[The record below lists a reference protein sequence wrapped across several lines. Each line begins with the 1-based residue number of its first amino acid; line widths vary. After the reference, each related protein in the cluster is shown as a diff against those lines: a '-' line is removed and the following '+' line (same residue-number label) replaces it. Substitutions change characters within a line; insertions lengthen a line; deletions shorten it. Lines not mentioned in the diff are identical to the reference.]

1 MWLSQGVSE
10 ADAPP
15 FIAEQQTDRHGA
27 KHQLELD
34 ARKGLDAPRAK
45 IHALAKDLEMSFR
58 EVNLSVGVPGVPTIE
73 VPVQLRSLRGAAR
86 WHFRHMTVAHCTP
99 RVVRDEKGERLYA
112 DPLTCDWAHQQ
123 SGSVKALDPDGVVL
137 PLGIASDGTE
147 LSPEQSAE
155 PVYII
160 NNALPLHERA

>member
-1 MWLSQGVSE
+1 
-10 ADAPP
+10 
-15 FIAEQQTDRHGA
+15 
-27 KHQLELD
+27 
-34 ARKGLDAPRAK
+34 
-45 IHALAKDLEMSFR
+45 
-58 EVNLSVGVPGVPTIE
+58 
-73 VPVQLRSLRGAAR
+73 
-86 WHFRHMTVAHCTP
+86 MTVAHCTP

>member
-58 EVNLSVGVPGVPTIE
+58 EVNLPSGSRVSGCRAGVPTIE
-73 VPVQLRSLRGAAR
+73 VPVQLMSSCAPFAVRRGG
-86 WHFRHMTVAHCTP
+86 T
-99 RVVRDEKGERLYA
+99 
-112 DPLTCDWAHQQ
+112 
-123 SGSVKALDPDGVVL
+123 SG
-137 PLGIASDGTE
+137 T
-147 LSPEQSAE
+147 
-155 PVYII
+155 
-160 NNALPLHERA
+160 